1 MKQKFKGKD
10 SSGRYISVETTIN
23 GTMPDISTG
32 SDVRMDP
39 FKEVY
44 RREDRGK
51 VESEGTVTFQ
61 VDGEA
66 NGFSVLQT
74 IEYDE
79 LRGCD
84 DSFYSFDVESR
95 VLLTKYDPIHRY
107 ASVAIQSFIVNAS
120 TPDSTY
126 GSLIDRM
133 QIELDSAGFVKNVYI
148 IYQHKKCQV

>member
-1 MKQKFKGKD
+1 MKQKLKGKD
-10 SSGRYISVETTIN
+10 ASGRYISVETTIN
-23 GTMPDISTG
+23 GTMPDIRTN

-74 IEYDE
+74 IEFDE

-95 VLLTKYDPIHRY
+95 VLLTKYDPKQNY
-107 ASVAIQSFIVNAS
+107 SSVAIQSFIVNAS
-120 TPDSTY
+120 TPDSEY
-126 GSLIDRM
+126 GSVDL
-133 QIELDSAGFVKNVYI
+133 N
-148 IYQHKKCQV
+148 

>member
-1 MKQKFKGKD
+1 MSSKGEQLRLEQRFKGKD

-23 GTMPDISTG
+23 GTVPEISPN
-32 SDVRMDP
+32 SDVRIDL

-44 RREDRGK
+44 RREDPGK

-61 VDGEA
+61 VDGKA

-79 LRGCD
+79 LKGCD

-95 VLLTKYDPIHRY
+95 VVLSKYDPTHKY
-107 ASVAIQSFIVNAS
+107 ASVAIQSYIVNAS

-126 GSLIDRM
+126 TCS
-133 QIELDSAGFVKNVYI
+133 VKCN
-148 IYQHKKCQV
+148 

>member
-10 SSGRYISVETTIN
+10 ASGRFISIKTTIN
-23 GTMPDISTG
+23 GTMPDISRN
-32 SDVRMDP
+32 SAVRMNP
-39 FKEVY
+39 FKEMY

-84 DSFYSFDVESR
+84 DSFYSFDVESK
-95 VLLTKYDPIHRY
+95 VLLTKYDPSRRY
-107 ASVAIQSFIVNAS
+107 SSVAIRSYIVNAS

-126 GSLIDRM
+126 SLVGLKTYR
-133 QIELDSAGFVKNVYI
+133 SYTNKT
-148 IYQHKKCQV
+148 

>member
-10 SSGRYISVETTIN
+10 ASGRYISIETTIN
-23 GTMPDISTG
+23 GTIPDISSD

-51 VESEGTVTFQ
+51 VESEGTATFQ
-61 VDGEA
+61 VDGA
-66 NGFSVLQT
+66 ASGFSVLQT
-74 IEYDE
+74 IEHDE

-84 DSFYSFDVESR
+84 NSLYSFDVESR
-95 VLLTKYDPIHRY
+95 VLLTRYDLKQRY
-107 ASVAIQSFIVNAS
+107 SSVAIQSYIVNAS

-126 GSLIDRM
+126 NSVDLKAHC
-133 QIELDSAGFVKNVYI
+133 SY
-148 IYQHKKCQV
+148 

>member
-10 SSGRYISVETTIN
+10 ASGRYISVETTIN
-23 GTMPDISTG
+23 GTMPDIKTNSKIG
-32 SDVRMDP
+32 IDP

-51 VESEGTVTFQ
+51 VESEGTVVTFQ

-95 VLLTKYDPIHRY
+95 VLLTKYDPRQRY
-107 ASVAIQSFIVNAS
+107 SSVAIQSYIVNAS
-120 TPDSTY
+120 TPDSKY
-126 GSLIDRM
+126 CLVD
-133 QIELDSAGFVKNVYI
+133 LN
-148 IYQHKKCQV
+148 

>member
-1 MKQKFKGKD
+1 MSSKGEQLRLEQRFKGKD

-23 GTMPDISTG
+23 GTVPEISPN
-32 SDVRMDP
+32 SDVRIDP

-44 RREDRGK
+44 RREDPGK

-61 VDGEA
+61 VDGKA

-79 LRGCD
+79 LKGCD

-95 VLLTKYDPIHRY
+95 VVLSKYDPRQKY
-107 ASVAIQSFIVNAS
+107 ASVAIQSYIVNAS

-126 GSLIDRM
+126 ICS
-133 QIELDSAGFVKNVYI
+133 VKCN
-148 IYQHKKCQV
+148 

>member
-10 SSGRYISVETTIN
+10 ASGRYTSVETTIN
-23 GTMPDISTG
+23 GTMPDIST
-32 SDVRMDP
+32 SSEVRMEP

-74 IEYDE
+74 IAYDE

-95 VLLTKYDPIHRY
+95 VVLSKYDPMRRY

-126 GSLIDRM
+126 ARFG
-133 QIELDSAGFVKNVYI
+133 
-148 IYQHKKCQV
+148 

>member
-1 MKQKFKGKD
+1 MP
-10 SSGRYISVETTIN
+10 SIS
-23 GTMPDISTG
+23 PD

-51 VESEGTVTFQ
+51 VESDGTSTFQ
-61 VDGEA
+61 VDGDP

-84 DSFYSFDVESR
+84 DGFYSFDVESR
-95 VLLTKYDPIHRY
+95 VLLTKYDTEQRY
-107 ASVAIQSFIVNAS
+107 SSVAIQSYIVNAS

-126 GSLIDRM
+126 SSVDMKTYR
-133 QIELDSAGFVKNVYI
+133 SHTNRT
-148 IYQHKKCQV
+148 

>member
-10 SSGRYISVETTIN
+10 ASGRFISIETTIN
-23 GTMPDISTG
+23 GTMPAISRNST
-32 SDVRMDP
+32 VRMDR
-39 FKEVY
+39 FKQVY

-61 VDGEA
+61 VNGEA

-84 DSFYSFDVESR
+84 DSFYSFDVESK
-95 VLLTKYDPIHRY
+95 VLLTKYDPRLRY
-107 ASVAIQSFIVNAS
+107 ASVAIQSYIVNAS

-126 GSLIDRM
+126 SSIDLKTDRSYTNRM
-133 QIELDSAGFVKNVYI
+133 
-148 IYQHKKCQV
+148 

>member
-1 MKQKFKGKD
+1 
-10 SSGRYISVETTIN
+10 
-23 GTMPDISTG
+23 MPDISPN
-32 SDVRMDP
+32 SDVRIDP

-44 RREDRGK
+44 RREDPGK

-61 VDGEA
+61 VDGKA

-79 LRGCD
+79 LKGCD

-95 VLLTKYDPIHRY
+95 VVLTKYDPRQKY
-107 ASVAIQSFIVNAS
+107 ASVAIQSYIVNAS

-126 GSLIDRM
+126 T
-133 QIELDSAGFVKNVYI
+133 
-148 IYQHKKCQV
+148 

>member
-10 SSGRYISVETTIN
+10 ASGRFISLETEIN
-23 GTMPDISTG
+23 GTMPDIS
-32 SDVRMDP
+32 SNSAIRMEP

-51 VESEGTVTFQ
+51 VESEGTVTFR

-84 DSFYSFDVESR
+84 GSFYSFDVESK
-95 VLLTKYDPIHRY
+95 VLLTKYDFSKNY
-107 ASVAIQSFIVNAS
+107 SSVAIRSYIVNAS
-120 TPDSTY
+120 TPDSTCN
-126 GSLIDRM
+126 LVD
-133 QIELDSAGFVKNVYI
+133 L
-148 IYQHKKCQV
+148 